1 MADLVNK
8 KVISSQVYA
17 LQKDGI
23 LADATLALKR
33 FNSSNTKASNP
44 SSASMADYY
53 AKELAESIQSN
64 LEGLNYNN
72 QYKGSSYLRNIVA
85 YNRPAIV
92 NYAYILSPFYKSDE
106 KVKQFFTKISKLKTQ
121 NIAMPV
127 AINLLKQNVVIND
140 TLIPY
145 YSKNKITRAFFYS
158 ELEKEKLSDK
168 FDKNYLSQSS
178 LIESVLSSQKQLNNF
193 YTYEK
198 DKSKKDSLILIKEID
213 AKNKYQTGKLYV
225 YKSSKS
231 RADEEQWSVA
241 FINSDEK
248 ISSKIEVVSSNFAVD
263 KTKTEEENI
272 KELMNYFSLSFRKRA
287 SLNGGQDV
295 N

>member
-1 MADLVNK
+1 
-8 KVISSQVYA
+8 
-17 LQKDGI
+17 
-23 LADATLALKR
+23 
-33 FNSSNTKASNP
+33 
-44 SSASMADYY
+44 
-53 AKELAESIQSN
+53 
-64 LEGLNYNN
+64 
-72 QYKGSSYLRNIVA
+72 
-85 YNRPAIV
+85 
-92 NYAYILSPFYKSDE
+92 
-106 KVKQFFTKISKLKTQ
+106 
-121 NIAMPV
+121 
-127 AINLLKQNVVIND
+127 VIND